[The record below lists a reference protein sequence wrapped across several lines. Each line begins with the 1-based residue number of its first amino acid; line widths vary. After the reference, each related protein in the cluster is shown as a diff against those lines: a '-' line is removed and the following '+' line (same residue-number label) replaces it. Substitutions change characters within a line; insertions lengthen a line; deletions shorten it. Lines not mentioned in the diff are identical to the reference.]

1 MTQTP
6 ALNDSSFLPDVDPMF
21 EHYLVDEP
29 RLTYE
34 SPDDGPLTR
43 AFVRLLE
50 GFLGRQKM
58 EAHYQN
64 LKGRKTDAKTFFR
77 EAFKLTNITIDGDM
91 SPIANIPKNRPVL
104 FIANH
109 PFGVIDG
116 LIMCN
121 LALDYAD
128 DFQVVINSLLCQD
141 RDLVPHF
148 LPIDFSETKEA
159 AKRNVRTKQL
169 AGKALDNG
177 VPLIL
182 FPSGMV
188 STAGAPGFGNV
199 VDAPW
204 TTFIAKLVMQYQPT
218 VVPVFFHGQNTR
230 LFHVASNIAE
240 PFRMAMHMREALRRF
255 GSTVSLDVG
264 RHHSP
269 EDYSHISSRQEMTE
283 HFYNIVQQTRQPRMS
298 RKGRESRKGRG
309 SGKRSQSRHQ

>member
-1 MTQTP
+1 MAMTDST
-6 ALNDSSFLPDVDPMF
+6 AINDPRFTPDVDPMF
-21 EHYLVDEP
+21 EYYIVEKP

-34 SPDDGPLTR
+34 SPEDGPMTR
-43 AFVRLLE
+43 AFVRVLE
-50 GFLGRQKM
+50 GFLGRHEM
-58 EAHYQN
+58 EAHYQR
-64 LKGRKTDAKTFFR
+64 LKSMDIDSKAFFR
-77 EAFKLTNITIDGDM
+77 EAFKLTNITLDGDT
-91 SPIANIPKNRPVL
+91 SPLADIPKDRPVL

-121 LALDYAD
+121 MALDYAD

-148 LPIDFSETKEA
+148 LPIDFTETKEA
-159 AKRNVRTKQL
+159 TKRNVRSKQL
-169 AGKALDNG
+169 AGKALADG

-188 STAGAPGFGNV
+188 STADAPGFGNV

-218 VVPVFFHGQNTR
+218 VVPVYFHGQNTR

-240 PFRMAMHMREALRRF
+240 PFRMAMHMREALKRF

-264 RHHSP
+264 AHHSP
-269 EDYSHISSRQEMTE
+269 EDYAHIRSRQEMTQ
-283 HFYNIVQQTRQPRMS
+283 HFYDIVQGTRRPR
-298 RKGRESRKGRG
+298 
-309 SGKRSQSRHQ
+309 

>member
-1 MTQTP
+1 MRMTDTP
-6 ALNDSSFLPDVDPMF
+6 AINDPSFFPDLDPMF
-21 EHYLVDEP
+21 EYYLVDKP
-29 RLTYE
+29 KLTYE
-34 SPDDGPLTR
+34 SPEDGPLTR
-43 AFVRLLE
+43 VFVRVLE
-50 GFLGRQKM
+50 GFLGRHEM
-58 EAHYQN
+58 EGHYQA
-64 LKGRKTDAKTFFR
+64 LKAQDIDSRMFFR
-77 EAFKLTNITIDGDM
+77 EAFKLTNITLDGDT
-91 SPIANIPKNRPVL
+91 SSLADIPKDRPVL

-121 LALDYAD
+121 MALDCAN

-159 AKRNVRTKQL
+159 AKRNVRCKQL
-169 AGKALDNG
+169 AGEALANG

-182 FPSGMV
+182 FPSGHV
-188 STAGAPGFGNV
+188 STADAPGFGDV

-240 PFRMAMHMREALRRF
+240 PFRMAMHMREALKRF
-255 GSTVSLDVG
+255 GTTVSLDVG
-264 RHHSP
+264 KHHSP
-269 EDYSHISSRQEMTE
+269 EDYSHITSRQEMTA
-283 HFYNIVQQTRQPRMS
+283 HFYNIVQTTRRPRN
-298 RKGRESRKGRG
+298 
-309 SGKRSQSRHQ
+309 

>member
-204 TTFIAKLVMQYQPT
+204 TTFIAKL
-218 VVPVFFHGQNTR
+218 
-230 LFHVASNIAE
+230 
-240 PFRMAMHMREALRRF
+240 EA
-255 GSTVSLDVG
+255 
-264 RHHSP
+264 
-269 EDYSHISSRQEMTE
+269 
-283 HFYNIVQQTRQPRMS
+283 
-298 RKGRESRKGRG
+298 
-309 SGKRSQSRHQ
+309 KR

>member
-64 LKGRKTDAKTFFR
+64 LKGRQTDAKTFFR

-264 RHHSP
+264 QHHSP

-298 RKGRESRKGRG
+298 RKGRG

>member
-1 MTQTP
+1 MTNTP
-6 ALNDSSFLPDVDPMF
+6 AINDPSYLPELDPML
-21 EHYLVDEP
+21 EYYIVEEP
-29 RLTYE
+29 KLTFE

-43 AFVRLLE
+43 ALVRSLE
-50 GFLGRQKM
+50 GFLGRHKM
-58 EAHYQN
+58 ERHYQG
-64 LKGRKTDAKTFFR
+64 LKAKDVDSKTFFR
-77 EAFKLTNITIDGDM
+77 DAFKLSNITLDGDL
-91 SPIANIPKNRPVL
+91 SPLLEIPKGRPVL

-116 LIMCN
+116 LILCN
-121 LALDYAD
+121 MALDYAD

-159 AKRNVRTKQL
+159 AKRNVRSKQL
-169 AGKALDNG
+169 AGKALANG

-188 STAGAPGFGNV
+188 STADAPGFGDV

-240 PFRMAMHMREALRRF
+240 PFRMAMHMREALKRF
-255 GSTVSLDVG
+255 GQTVSLDVG
-264 RHHSP
+264 VHHSP
-269 EDYSHISSRQEMTE
+269 EDYNHITSRQEMTE
-283 HFYNIVQQTRQPRMS
+283 HFYKIVQDTQRPR
-298 RKGRESRKGRG
+298 
-309 SGKRSQSRHQ
+309 

>member
-64 LKGRKTDAKTFFR
+64 LKGRQTDAKTFFR

-264 RHHSP
+264 QHHSP

-298 RKGRESRKGRG
+298 RKGRDSRKGRG

>member
-64 LKGRKTDAKTFFR
+64 LKGRQTDAKTFFR
-77 EAFKLTNITIDGDM
+77 EAFKLTDITIDGDM

-264 RHHSP
+264 QHHSP

-298 RKGRESRKGRG
+298 RKGRG

>member
-264 RHHSP
+264 QHHSP

-298 RKGRESRKGRG
+298 RKGRG

>member
-64 LKGRKTDAKTFFR
+64 LKGRQTDAKTFFR
-77 EAFKLTNITIDGDM
+77 EAFKLTDITIDGDM

-264 RHHSP
+264 QHHSP

>member
-21 EHYLVDEP
+21 EHYLVDKP

-43 AFVRLLE
+43 TFVRLLE

-64 LKGRKTDAKTFFR
+64 LKGRQTDAKTFFR

-264 RHHSP
+264 QHHSP

>member
-64 LKGRKTDAKTFFR
+64 LKGRQTDAKTFFR

-91 SPIANIPKNRPVL
+91 SPFANIPKNRPVL

-264 RHHSP
+264 QHHSP

>member
-64 LKGRKTDAKTFFR
+64 LKGRQTDAKTFFR

-264 RHHSP
+264 QHHSP

-283 HFYNIVQQTRQPRMS
+283 HFYNIVQQTRQARM
-298 RKGRESRKGRG
+298 SRKGRG

>member
-21 EHYLVDEP
+21 EHYLVDKP

-64 LKGRKTDAKTFFR
+64 LKGRQTDAKTFFR

-264 RHHSP
+264 QHHSP

>member
-64 LKGRKTDAKTFFR
+64 LKGRQTDAKTFFR
-77 EAFKLTNITIDGDM
+77 EAFKLTDITIDGDM

-264 RHHSP
+264 QHHSP

-309 SGKRSQSRHQ
+309 SRKRSQSRHQ

>member
-77 EAFKLTNITIDGDM
+77 EAFKLTNHTIDGDM
-91 SPIANIPKNRPVL
+91 RPITNIPNNRPVL

-264 RHHSP
+264 QHHSP

-298 RKGRESRKGRG
+298 RKGRG

>member
-58 EAHYQN
+58 EAHYQS
-64 LKGRKTDAKTFFR
+64 LKGRQTDAKTFFR

-264 RHHSP
+264 QHHSP

-298 RKGRESRKGRG
+298 RKGREPRKGRG

>member
-1 MTQTP
+1 
-6 ALNDSSFLPDVDPMF
+6 MF
-21 EHYLVDEP
+21 EYYIVEKP

-34 SPDDGPLTR
+34 SPEDGPMTR
-43 AFVRLLE
+43 AFVRVLE
-50 GFLGRQKM
+50 GFLGRHEM
-58 EAHYQN
+58 EAHYQR
-64 LKGRKTDAKTFFR
+64 LKSMDIDSKAFFR
-77 EAFKLTNITIDGDM
+77 EAFKLTNITLDGDT
-91 SPIANIPKNRPVL
+91 SPLADIPKDRPVL

-121 LALDYAD
+121 MALDYAD

-148 LPIDFSETKEA
+148 LPIDFTETKEA
-159 AKRNVRTKQL
+159 TKRNVRSKQL
-169 AGKALDNG
+169 AGKALADG

-188 STAGAPGFGNV
+188 STADAPGFGNV

-218 VVPVFFHGQNTR
+218 VVPVYFHGQNTR

-240 PFRMAMHMREALRRF
+240 PFRMAMHMREALKRF

-264 RHHSP
+264 AHHSP
-269 EDYSHISSRQEMTE
+269 EDYAHIRSRQEMTQ
-283 HFYNIVQQTRQPRMS
+283 HFYDIVQGTRRPR
-298 RKGRESRKGRG
+298 
-309 SGKRSQSRHQ
+309 

>member
-64 LKGRKTDAKTFFR
+64 LKGRQTDAKTFFR

-264 RHHSP
+264 QHHSP

>member
-43 AFVRLLE
+43 TFVRLLE

-64 LKGRKTDAKTFFR
+64 LKGRQTDAKTFFR

-264 RHHSP
+264 QHHSP

-298 RKGRESRKGRG
+298 RKGRG